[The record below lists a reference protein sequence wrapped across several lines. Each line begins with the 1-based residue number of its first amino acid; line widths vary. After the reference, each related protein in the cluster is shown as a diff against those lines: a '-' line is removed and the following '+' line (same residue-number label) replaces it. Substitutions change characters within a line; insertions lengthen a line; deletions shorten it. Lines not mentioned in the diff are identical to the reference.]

1 MTLNDA
7 LILSY
12 IKRGINYGYSILA
25 HVKES
30 RSDEWVEFSRAGLY
44 KTLDKL
50 EKAGLINKILEQN
63 GGRPPKKIYTISQK
77 GKKDLEDF
85 IENGFKF
92 EYVSKS
98 DLDAF
103 LVAAAAASQDSS
115 ALTRNLKNRLSSVN
129 GQLKVLNDEWP
140 ENKDS
145 YPLIVFA
152 LYKRRLEM
160 LESEKTWLEWFSGTL
175 EKIPG
180 DILHK
185 SWGEVR

>member
-50 EKAGLINKILEQN
+50 EKAGLISKILEQD
-63 GGRPPKKIYTISQK
+63 GGRPPKKIYTIT
-77 GKKDLEDF
+77 KDGETDLAEF
-85 IENGFKF
+85 IDNGFKF
-92 EYVSKS
+92 EYIPKN

-103 LVAAAAASQDSS
+103 LVAAAAASQDST
-115 ALTRNLKNRLSSVN
+115 ALTRNLHNRLSSVN
-129 GQLKVLNDEWP
+129 GQLKVLMEEWP

-160 LESEKTWLEWFSGTL
+160 LESEKAWLEWFSGTL
-175 EKIPG
+175 ESIPG

-185 SWGEVR
+185 SWGEVK